1 MKQMISKVLFLA
13 VVIGALQLGGCA
25 AKPTILIYVRDG
37 SRDFEYMLAEEL
49 GVMKRMLEEAGLR
62 AVIATDSDESY
73 YHLRPDLNPDLSLKD
88 VKVEK
93 YAGFLLPCMAAGA
106 PGCIDRKAVEMIK
119 EAVAQ
124 GKPVA
129 AQHGS
134 VFTLGRAGLLNGK
147 RYAYELPLIT
157 EGIYSGTG
165 VVQDGL
171 VITAGICAYEA
182 KITGRPDG
190 TAELTRQLIEAVQ

>member
-1 MKQMISKVLFLA
+1 
-13 VVIGALQLGGCA
+13 
-25 AKPTILIYVRDG
+25 
-37 SRDFEYMLAEEL
+37 MLTQEL
-49 GVMKRMLEEAGLR
+49 GVMKSMLEEAGLR
-62 AVIATDSDESY
+62 FVEATDSDESY
-73 YHLRPDLNPDLSLKD
+73 YHLRSDLNPDLSLKD
-88 VKVEK
+88 VKVKK

-106 PGCIDRKAVEMIK
+106 PGFTEAEAVEMIK

-124 GKPVA
+124 EKPVA
-129 AQHGS
+129 GQHGS

-147 RYAYELPLIT
+147 RYAYELPLIK

-190 TAELTRQLIEAVQ
+190 TAELTRKLIEAVQ

>member
-1 MKQMISKVLFLA
+1 MSE
-13 VVIGALQLGGCA
+13 
-25 AKPTILIYVRDG
+25 
-37 SRDFEYMLAEEL
+37 FE
-49 GVMKRMLEEAGLR
+49 
-62 AVIATDSDESY
+62 DE
-73 YHLRPDLNPDLSLKD
+73 
-88 VKVEK
+88 
-93 YAGFLLPCMAAGA
+93 
-106 PGCIDRKAVEMIK
+106 AVEMLK
-119 EAVAQ
+119 QAVAQ

-134 VFTLGRAGLLNGK
+134 VFTLARAGLLNGK
-147 RYAYELPLIT
+147 RYAYELPLIK